1 MASMVR
7 SRWAA
12 IGAAIAVALGGGGLI
27 CVLRR
32 LAYASFLVLV
42 IAACSSSPEVSP
54 ETLNDVSTTQRATST
69 SLAGE
74 EEPTLTS
81 STQSSTSVVGTSMT
95 EDSATTST
103 SSATSPPDDEMFI
116 DVSGYPGD
124 ECPTIQYVD
133 VFDRNEFGI
142 PTLKLWIDGVPVD
155 HDIGFVRFERMF
167 HETGATF
174 SQRGYFELVMEENV
188 DPSIEPGRYE
198 VRAEVSDD
206 VNTDSIEFQV
216 GIEVCDG

>member
-1 MASMVR
+1 MRTVYDF
-7 SRWAA
+7 
-12 IGAAIAVALGGGGLI
+12 G
-27 CVLRR
+27 VLRR
-32 LAYASFLVLV
+32 LAYASFSVLV

-54 ETLNDVSTTQRATST
+54 ETLNAVSTTRRATST

-81 STQSSTSVVGTSMT
+81 STIN
-95 EDSATTST
+95 DPATTST
-103 SSATSPPDDEMFI
+103 SSGTAPPDDEMFI

-142 PTLKLWIDGVPVD
+142 PTLKLWIDGVSVD
-155 HDIGFVRFERMF
+155 HDIEFVQFERMVD
-167 HETGATF
+167 ENGAMF

-206 VNTDSIEFQV
+206 VNTDSIEFEV
-216 GIEVCDG
+216 GVEVCDG

>member
-1 MASMVR
+1 MRTVYDF
-7 SRWAA
+7 
-12 IGAAIAVALGGGGLI
+12 G
-27 CVLRR
+27 VLRR
-32 LAYASFLVLV
+32 LAYVSFSVLV

-54 ETLNDVSTTQRATST
+54 ETLNAVSTTQRATST

-81 STQSSTSVVGTSMT
+81 STIN
-95 EDSATTST
+95 DPATTST
-103 SSATSPPDDEMFI
+103 SSGTAPPDDEMFI

-142 PTLKLWIDGVPVD
+142 PTLKLWIDGVSVD
-155 HDIGFVRFERMF
+155 HDIEFVQFERMVD
-167 HETGATF
+167 ENGAMF

-188 DPSIEPGRYE
+188 DPSIEPGWYE

-206 VNTDSIEFQV
+206 VNTDIIEFQV
-216 GIEVCDG
+216 GVEVCDG

>member
-1 MASMVR
+1 MRTVYDF
-7 SRWAA
+7 
-12 IGAAIAVALGGGGLI
+12 G
-27 CVLRR
+27 VLRR
-32 LAYASFLVLV
+32 LAYVSFSVLV

-54 ETLNDVSTTQRATST
+54 ETLNAVSTTQRATST
-69 SLAGE
+69 SFAGE

-81 STQSSTSVVGTSMT
+81 STIN
-95 EDSATTST
+95 DSATTST
-103 SSATSPPDDEMFI
+103 SSGTAPPDDEMFI

-155 HDIGFVRFERMF
+155 HDIEFVQFERMVD
-167 HETGATF
+167 ENGAMF

-188 DPSIEPGRYE
+188 DPTIEPGRYE
-198 VRAEVSDD
+198 VTAEVSDD
-206 VNTDSIEFQV
+206 VNTDSIEFEV
-216 GIEVCDG
+216 GVEVCDG

>member
-1 MASMVR
+1 MRTVYAFS
-7 SRWAA
+7 
-12 IGAAIAVALGGGGLI
+12 
-27 CVLRR
+27 VLRR
-32 LAYASFLVLV
+32 LAYVSFSVLV

-54 ETLNDVSTTQRATST
+54 ETLNAVSTTQRATST

-81 STQSSTSVVGTSMT
+81 STIN
-95 EDSATTST
+95 DPATTST
-103 SSATSPPDDEMFI
+103 SSGTAPPDDEMFI

-142 PTLKLWIDGVPVD
+142 PTLKLWIDGVSVD
-155 HDIGFVRFERMF
+155 HDLEFVQFERMVD
-167 HETGATF
+167 ENGAMF

-206 VNTDSIEFQV
+206 VNTGSIEFQV
-216 GIEVCDG
+216 GVEVCDG

>member
-1 MASMVR
+1 MRTVYDF
-7 SRWAA
+7 
-12 IGAAIAVALGGGGLI
+12 G
-27 CVLRR
+27 VLRH
-32 LAYASFLVLV
+32 LAYVSFSVLV

-81 STQSSTSVVGTSMT
+81 STIN
-95 EDSATTST
+95 DPATTST
-103 SSATSPPDDEMFI
+103 SSGTAPPDDEMFI

-142 PTLKLWIDGVPVD
+142 PTLKLWIDGVSVD
-155 HDIGFVRFERMF
+155 HDIEFVQFERMVD
-167 HETGATF
+167 ENGAMF

-216 GIEVCDG
+216 GVEVCDG

>member
-1 MASMVR
+1 MRTVYDF
-7 SRWAA
+7 
-12 IGAAIAVALGGGGLI
+12 G
-27 CVLRR
+27 VLRR
-32 LAYASFLVLV
+32 LAYASFSVLV
-42 IAACSSSPEVSP
+42 IAACSSSLEVSP
-54 ETLNDVSTTQRATST
+54 ETSNAVSTTQRATSM

-74 EEPTLTS
+74 EESTLTS
-81 STQSSTSVVGTSMT
+81 STQSSTSIVATS
-95 EDSATTST
+95 TTST
-103 SSATSPPDDEMFI
+103 SSGTAPPDDEMFI

-155 HDIGFVRFERMF
+155 HDIEFVQFERMVD
-167 HETGATF
+167 ENGAMF

-206 VNTDSIEFQV
+206 VNTDSIEFEV
-216 GIEVCDG
+216 GVEVCDG

>member
-1 MASMVR
+1 
-7 SRWAA
+7 
-12 IGAAIAVALGGGGLI
+12 
-27 CVLRR
+27 
-32 LAYASFLVLV
+32 
-42 IAACSSSPEVSP
+42 
-54 ETLNDVSTTQRATST
+54 
-69 SLAGE
+69 
-74 EEPTLTS
+74 
-81 STQSSTSVVGTSMT
+81 MT

-167 HETGATF
+167 HENGATF

>member
-1 MASMVR
+1 MRTVYAFS
-7 SRWAA
+7 
-12 IGAAIAVALGGGGLI
+12 
-27 CVLRR
+27 VLRR
-32 LAYASFLVLV
+32 LAYVSFSVLV

-54 ETLNDVSTTQRATST
+54 ETLNAVSTTQRATST

-81 STQSSTSVVGTSMT
+81 STIN
-95 EDSATTST
+95 DPATTST
-103 SSATSPPDDEMFI
+103 SSGTAPPDDEMFI

-155 HDIGFVRFERMF
+155 HDIEFVQFERMVD
-167 HETGATF
+167 ENGAMF

-206 VNTDSIEFQV
+206 VNTDSIEFEV
-216 GIEVCDG
+216 GVEVCGG

>member
-1 MASMVR
+1 MRTVYAFS
-7 SRWAA
+7 
-12 IGAAIAVALGGGGLI
+12 
-27 CVLRR
+27 VLRR
-32 LAYASFLVLV
+32 LAYASFSVLV

-54 ETLNDVSTTQRATST
+54 ETLNAVSTTQRATST
-69 SLAGE
+69 SFAGE

-81 STQSSTSVVGTSMT
+81 STIN
-95 EDSATTST
+95 DSATTST
-103 SSATSPPDDEMFI
+103 SSGTAPPDDEMFI

-142 PTLKLWIDGVPVD
+142 PTLKLWIDGVSVD
-155 HDIGFVRFERMF
+155 HDIEFFQFERMVD
-167 HETGATF
+167 ENGAMF

-206 VNTDSIEFQV
+206 VNTDSIEFEV
-216 GIEVCDG
+216 GVEVCDG

>member
-1 MASMVR
+1 M
-7 SRWAA
+7 
-12 IGAAIAVALGGGGLI
+12 
-27 CVLRR
+27 
-32 LAYASFLVLV
+32 
-42 IAACSSSPEVSP
+42 
-54 ETLNDVSTTQRATST
+54 NDVSTTQRATST

-81 STQSSTSVVGTSMT
+81 STIN
-95 EDSATTST
+95 DPATTST
-103 SSATSPPDDEMFI
+103 SSGTAPPDDEMFI

-142 PTLKLWIDGVPVD
+142 PTLKLWIDGVSVD
-155 HDIGFVRFERMF
+155 HDIEFVQFERMVD
-167 HETGATF
+167 ENGAMF

-206 VNTDSIEFQV
+206 VNTDSIEFEV
-216 GIEVCDG
+216 GVEVCDG

>member
-1 MASMVR
+1 M
-7 SRWAA
+7 
-12 IGAAIAVALGGGGLI
+12 
-27 CVLRR
+27 LRR
-32 LAYASFLVLV
+32 LAYVSFSVLV

-54 ETLNDVSTTQRATST
+54 ETLNAVSTTQRATST

-81 STQSSTSVVGTSMT
+81 STIN
-95 EDSATTST
+95 DPATTST
-103 SSATSPPDDEMFI
+103 SSGTAPPDDEMFI

-142 PTLKLWIDGVPVD
+142 PTLKLWIDGVSVD
-155 HDIGFVRFERMF
+155 HDIEFVQFERMVD
-167 HETGATF
+167 ENGAMF

-216 GIEVCDG
+216 GVEVCDG

>member
-1 MASMVR
+1 MRTVYDF
-7 SRWAA
+7 
-12 IGAAIAVALGGGGLI
+12 G
-27 CVLRR
+27 VLRR
-32 LAYASFLVLV
+32 LAYVSFSVLV

-54 ETLNDVSTTQRATST
+54 ETLNAVSTTQRATST

-81 STQSSTSVVGTSMT
+81 STIN
-95 EDSATTST
+95 DPATTST
-103 SSATSPPDDEMFI
+103 SSGTAPPDDEMFI

-142 PTLKLWIDGVPVD
+142 PTLKLWIDGVSVD
-155 HDIGFVRFERMF
+155 HDIEFVQFERMVD
-167 HETGATF
+167 ENGAMF

-188 DPSIEPGRYE
+188 DPSIEPGRYA

-206 VNTDSIEFQV
+206 VNTDSIEFEV
-216 GIEVCDG
+216 GVEVCDG

>member
-1 MASMVR
+1 
-7 SRWAA
+7 
-12 IGAAIAVALGGGGLI
+12 
-27 CVLRR
+27 
-32 LAYASFLVLV
+32 
-42 IAACSSSPEVSP
+42 
-54 ETLNDVSTTQRATST
+54 
-69 SLAGE
+69 
-74 EEPTLTS
+74 
-81 STQSSTSVVGTSMT
+81 
-95 EDSATTST
+95 
-103 SSATSPPDDEMFI
+103 MFI

-167 HETGATF
+167 HENGATF
-174 SQRGYFELVMEENV
+174 SQGYFELVMEENV
-188 DPSIEPGRYE
+188 DPSIELAGT

-216 GIEVCDG
+216 KDRGV

>member
-1 MASMVR
+1 MRTVYAFS
-7 SRWAA
+7 
-12 IGAAIAVALGGGGLI
+12 
-27 CVLRR
+27 VLRR
-32 LAYASFLVLV
+32 LAYASFSVLV

-54 ETLNDVSTTQRATST
+54 ETLNAVSTTQRATST

-81 STQSSTSVVGTSMT
+81 STIN
-95 EDSATTST
+95 DPATTST
-103 SSATSPPDDEMFI
+103 SSGTAPPDDEMFI

-142 PTLKLWIDGVPVD
+142 PTLKLWIDGVSVD
-155 HDIGFVRFERMF
+155 HDIESVQFERMVD
-167 HETGATF
+167 ENGAMF

-206 VNTDSIEFQV
+206 VNTDSIEFEV
-216 GIEVCDG
+216 GVEVCDG

>member
-1 MASMVR
+1 MRTVYAFS
-7 SRWAA
+7 
-12 IGAAIAVALGGGGLI
+12 
-27 CVLRR
+27 VLRR
-32 LAYASFLVLV
+32 LAYASFSVLV

-54 ETLNDVSTTQRATST
+54 ETLNAVSTTQRATST

-81 STQSSTSVVGTSMT
+81 STIN
-95 EDSATTST
+95 DPATTST
-103 SSATSPPDDEMFI
+103 SSGTAPPDDEMFI

-142 PTLKLWIDGVPVD
+142 PTLKLWIDGVSVD
-155 HDIGFVRFERMF
+155 HDIEFVQFERMVD
-167 HETGATF
+167 ENGAMF

-216 GIEVCDG
+216 GVEVCDG